1 MNEDYHCIENT
12 ATVGEAIALLTE
24 KDTSGLAIVDSD
36 RKVVGFLSDGDIMK
50 GLAKEERTFSDGVN
64 LIALI
69 DNKRIQEKAALL
81 LAQNV
86 MTIAT
91 KKPIVVEDTCPLQD
105 AVKVLS
111 DKRIKKMPV
120 LQDGKMVGSLS
131 RRDVVR
137 VMARVNRLGK
147 NEKPEATVASEM
159 ME

>member
-1 MNEDYHCIENT
+1 M
-12 ATVGEAIALLTE
+12 
-24 KDTSGLAIVDSD
+24 
-36 RKVVGFLSDGDIMK
+36 
-50 GLAKEERTFSDGVN
+50 
-64 LIALI
+64 
-69 DNKRIQEKAALL
+69 
-81 LAQNV
+81 
-86 MTIAT
+86 
-91 KKPIVVEDTCPLQD
+91 
-105 AVKVLS
+105 KVLS